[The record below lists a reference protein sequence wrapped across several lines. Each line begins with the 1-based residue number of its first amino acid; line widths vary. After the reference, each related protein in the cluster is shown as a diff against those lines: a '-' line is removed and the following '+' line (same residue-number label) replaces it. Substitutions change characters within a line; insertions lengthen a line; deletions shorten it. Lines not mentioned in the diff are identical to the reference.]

1 MKKVLIIAHVISHIK
16 AFHIPYIEWFK
27 SKGYEVHVLTNAQ
40 GAELPCCDK
49 LYDLDIERSP
59 FSLKNLKAI
68 KEAKKIID
76 AEGYEL
82 IHCHTPMGGVIGRL
96 SSIKARKN
104 GTKVLYTAHGFHFYK
119 GAPIINWLLYYT
131 VEKILSFFTDC
142 IITINEEDYRK
153 ASKSFATKKTAVE
166 KISGVGVDISK
177 FSPLTKEEKQN
188 LKKEYGYDGKLLLI
202 YAAEFSKDKNH
213 SFSVDS
219 LEELKKYIPNIK
231 ILFCGMGKFFEETK
245 SYAFQKNKSDYID
258 FLGYRDDMSNLYG
271 ISDIL
276 ITSSVREGLATNVI
290 EGMATGLPAVATD
303 IRGHRDVVENGK
315 NGYLFK
321 VDDTEEFVNAVKKLI
336 DSEKRYNA
344 FSENAIIRAKD
355 FNLENSIKQTEAIYK
370 KYGIEGECGEPA
382 VGINS
387 NTCL

>member
-27 SKGYEVHVLTNAQ
+27 NNGYEVHVMTNAQ

-59 FSLKNLKAI
+59 FSIKNLKAI

-76 AEGYEL
+76 AEDYEL
-82 IHCHTPMGGVIGRL
+82 VHCHTPMGGVIGRL
-96 SSIKARKN
+96 SSLKARKK

-119 GAPIINWLLYYT
+119 GAPLINWLLYYT
-131 VEKILSFFTDC
+131 VEKMLSFFTDC
-142 IITINEEDYRK
+142 IITINEEDYIK
-153 ASKSFATKKTAVE
+153 ASKSFATKRTAVE
-166 KISGVGVDISK
+166 KINGVGVDVTR
-177 FSPLTKEEKQN
+177 FSPLSKEEKQN

-202 YAAEFSKDKNH
+202 YVAEFSKDKNH
-213 SFSVDS
+213 GFLVDS
-219 LEELKKYIPNIK
+219 LEELKKYTPNIK
-231 ILFCGMGKFFEETK
+231 ILFCGIGKFFENIKNYT
-245 SYAFQKNKSDYID
+245 FQKNVTDYID
-258 FLGYRDDMSNLYG
+258 FLGYREDMPNLYA

-276 ITSSVREGLATNVI
+276 VTSSVREGLATNVI
-290 EGMATGLPAVATD
+290 EGMAAGLPAVATD
-303 IRGHRDVVENGK
+303 IRGHRDIVENAK
-315 NGYLFK
+315 NGYLFS
-321 VDDTEEFVNAVKKLI
+321 VDNKDEFISAVKKLAE
-336 DSEKRYNA
+336 DNDLYNE
-344 FSENAIIRAKD
+344 FSSNAVIRAKD
-355 FNLENSIKQTEAIYK
+355 FNLENSIKQMEVIYR

>member
-82 IHCHTPMGGVIGRL
+82 VHCHTPMGGVIGRL

-202 YAAEFSKDKNH
+202 YAAEFIKRKNH
-213 SFSVDS
+213 KFLIDAISEIS
-219 LEELKKYIPNIK
+219 KAHPNVK
-231 ILFCGMGKFFEETK
+231 LLFCGTGILFEQMQE
-245 SYAFQKNKSDYID
+245 YAKEKGVYDFID
-258 FLGYRDDMSNLYG
+258 FLGYRTDMPDLYG
-271 ISDIL
+271 ISDCIL
-276 ITSSVREGLATNVI
+276 TSSYQEGLATNVI

-336 DSEKRYNA
+336 DSEERYNA

-382 VGINS
+382 VSVNS

>member
-82 IHCHTPMGGVIGRL
+82 VHCHTPMGGVIGRL

-188 LKKEYGYDGKLLLI
+188 LKKEYSYDGKLLLI
-202 YAAEFSKDKNH
+202 YAAEFIKRKNH
-213 SFSVDS
+213 KFLIDS
-219 LEELKKYIPNIK
+219 ISEISKAHPNVK
-231 ILFCGMGKFFEETK
+231 LLFCGTGILFERMQE
-245 SYAFQKNKSDYID
+245 YAKEKGVYDFID
-258 FLGYRDDMSNLYG
+258 FLGYRTDMPDLYG
-271 ISDIL
+271 ISDCIL
-276 ITSSVREGLATNVI
+276 TSSYQEGLATNVI

-336 DSEKRYNA
+336 DSEERYNA

-382 VGINS
+382 VSVNS
-387 NTCL
+387 NTGL

>member
-27 SKGYEVHVLTNAQ
+27 NNGYEVHVMTNAQ

-59 FSLKNLKAI
+59 FSIKNLKAI

-76 AEGYEL
+76 AEDYEL
-82 IHCHTPMGGVIGRL
+82 VHCHTPMGGVIGRL
-96 SSIKARKN
+96 SSLKARKK

-131 VEKILSFFTDC
+131 VEKMLSFFTDC

-202 YAAEFSKDKNH
+202 YAAEFIKRKNH
-213 SFSVDS
+213 KFLIDS
-219 LEELKKYIPNIK
+219 ISEISKAHPNVK
-231 ILFCGMGKFFEETK
+231 LLFCGTGILFERMQE
-245 SYAFQKNKSDYID
+245 YAKEKGVYDFID
-258 FLGYRDDMSNLYG
+258 FLGYRTDMPDLYG
-271 ISDIL
+271 ISDCIL
-276 ITSSVREGLATNVI
+276 TSSYQEGLATNVI

-336 DSEKRYNA
+336 DSEERYNA

-370 KYGIEGECGEPA
+370 KYGIEGECGESA
-382 VGINS
+382 VSVNS